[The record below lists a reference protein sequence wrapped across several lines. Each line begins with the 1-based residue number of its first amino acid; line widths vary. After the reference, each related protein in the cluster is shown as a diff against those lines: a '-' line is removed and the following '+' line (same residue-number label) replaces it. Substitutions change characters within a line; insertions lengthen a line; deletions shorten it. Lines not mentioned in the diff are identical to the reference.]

1 MRQPFSHRELEHLH
15 PAAEDGAGGEW
26 WTTAISI
33 YDNVD
38 DDDDDDD
45 DEEEEDDDDVDDV
58 DVDVDAST
66 CKLFNI
72 NLQKPHPSGE
82 GSGIELTP
90 QENLGLSENS

>member
-58 DVDVDAST
+58 DVDAST

>member
-45 DEEEEDDDDVDDV
+45 DDEEEEDDDDDV